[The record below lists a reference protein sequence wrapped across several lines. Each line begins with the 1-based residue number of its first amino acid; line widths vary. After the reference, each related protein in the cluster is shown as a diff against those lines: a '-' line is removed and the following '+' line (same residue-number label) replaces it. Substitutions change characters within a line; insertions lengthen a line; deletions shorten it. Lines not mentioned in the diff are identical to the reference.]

1 MMKTRNLEASRR
13 FSERREREDHA
24 PRLREEVPD
33 LEVLDLVLSERRA
46 ESEKADT
53 THTRRI
59 VISAAPAYFQSN
71 CGDTNCLDGGHEY
84 TRQVMQPLR
93 EGATRFEAEHTCF
106 GNVGNRTCGR
116 ILHILGTARFRA
128 R

>member
-1 MMKTRNLEASRR
+1 MRTTLRGSAKSCRSSRCSTWCSPSGAPNRRN
-13 FSERREREDHA
+13 
-24 PRLREEVPD
+24 
-33 LEVLDLVLSERRA
+33 
-46 ESEKADT
+46 ADT

-116 ILHILGTARFRA
+116 ILHVLGTARFRA